1 MNTQDFSLSRRTLL
15 QTTGALV
22 IAFNAGGVGTALA
35 QAAGAVKPP
44 LHPTEM
50 DSWIAIA
57 PDGSVTIFFGKI
69 DGGQGTDVAIAQIV
83 AEEMDISVSRI
94 NVIMGD
100 TALTCNQGGA
110 SGSTGVAQG
119 GAALRQA
126 GAEARRMLVERA
138 AIAWGVAPERL
149 SVNDGVITIA
159 GDPRSMTC
167 AALIGGK
174 YFNDKIA
181 WNNQY
186 GNALGLTAKAKPKTP
201 DQYRVVGTSAP
212 RADVRGKVFAYRP
225 YVTDIKVEGMLHERM
240 IRPEN
245 ASSVPVAVDEASIRH
260 IPGAQVVHKNDFLG
274 VVAPKEWDA
283 IRAARDLKVTW
294 SAPVDVF
301 PGDAGIYDHLRA
313 STVTKRQVTTDK
325 GAVEAAFAG
334 AARIVE
340 AEYEWPYQSHASMA
354 GGCAIA
360 DVRGDRATVWTGTQ
374 KPHYAAEGA
383 AAILKLPLENVH
395 GIWVQGP
402 GSYGRNDAGDA
413 LMDACVLSQTLGRPV
428 RVQYMR
434 HEGTG
439 WDPKG
444 PPSVHK
450 ARAALDAAGNMI
462 ALEFTS
468 RGMSR
473 NDTDTNESEPK
484 DTLAGQLLGMTGER
498 LVNFGSPEGAYEFPV
513 ARIAWE
519 TVPTLLAKASP
530 LRTTHLRDP
539 IGPQVHFGSES
550 FMDEVA
556 EAAGV
561 DPIEFRLK
569 FITRPRDVAALKAVA
584 EKAGWKPGPAGTR
597 RGRRGDI
604 VTGQGVAYASRGGTI
619 VAMIAE
625 VEVNMRTGQVYARKF
640 TVAQDCGLVINP
652 GTMRTVIEGNVVQGL
667 SRTLHEE
674 VKFDRR
680 GVKSVDWLTYPILDI
695 TEAPETVDIVLL
707 DHPEIPPT
715 GAGEATIRILAAAVS
730 NAVFEATGKRIRRG
744 PLTPERVR
752 GALA

>member
-1 MNTQDFSLSRRTLL
+1 
-15 QTTGALV
+15 
-22 IAFNAGGVGTALA
+22 
-35 QAAGAVKPP
+35 
-44 LHPTEM
+44 
-50 DSWIAIA
+50 
-57 PDGSVTIFFGKI
+57 
-69 DGGQGTDVAIAQIV
+69 
-83 AEEMDISVSRI
+83 
-94 NVIMGD
+94 
-100 TALTCNQGGA
+100 
-110 SGSTGVAQG
+110 
-119 GAALRQA
+119 
-126 GAEARRMLVERA
+126 
-138 AIAWGVAPERL
+138 
-149 SVNDGVITIA
+149 
-159 GDPRSMTC
+159 
-167 AALIGGK
+167 
-174 YFNDKIA
+174 
-181 WNNQY
+181 
-186 GNALGLTAKAKPKTP
+186 
-201 DQYRVVGTSAP
+201 
-212 RADVRGKVFAYRP
+212 
-225 YVTDIKVEGMLHERM
+225 
-240 IRPEN
+240 
-245 ASSVPVAVDEASIRH
+245 
-260 IPGAQVVHKNDFLG
+260 
-274 VVAPKEWDA
+274 
-283 IRAARDLKVTW
+283 
-294 SAPVDVF
+294 
-301 PGDAGIYDHLRA
+301 
-313 STVTKRQVTTDK
+313 
-325 GAVEAAFAG
+325 
-334 AARIVE
+334 
-340 AEYEWPYQSHASMA
+340 MA